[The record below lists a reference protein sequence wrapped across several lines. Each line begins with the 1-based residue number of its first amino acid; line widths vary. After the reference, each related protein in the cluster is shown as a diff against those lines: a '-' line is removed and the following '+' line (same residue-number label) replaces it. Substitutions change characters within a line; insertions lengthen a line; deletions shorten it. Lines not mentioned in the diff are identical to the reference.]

1 MTNGNN
7 HYWHIRSVD
16 IEHIINYH
24 MNTHNTVTYRME
36 YTVVMGSG
44 LVMG

>member
-24 MNTHNTVTYRME
+24 MMLHTGWST
-36 YTVVMGSG
+36 
-44 LVMG
+44 L